1 LMNEGLVVERPA
13 AQPTG
18 RGRPRVGL
26 ELRPDALLVAG
37 IKLKPGSITT
47 ALLDL
52 RGAVIGQKT
61 VSFGKPTI
69 RTDELVNGLMTALQL
84 LLADH
89 AFTTRDL
96 DVVGIG
102 VPGYVDL
109 HTGEHHWSPILRGTP
124 VNVRD
129 LVSQH
134 LDCPLFIDND
144 ANLATLAE
152 LWFGLGRKETDF
164 LVVTI
169 EHGVGMGIVIDGQ
182 LFRGARGLGAEFG
195 HIKVQVDG
203 ALCRCGQRG
212 CLEAYVAD
220 YALVREAKSAF
231 VDSAPDET
239 VDSVLS
245 RLADRAADGDPMPR
259 AVFEHAGRMLGIG
272 IANLVNLFDP
282 HSIIL
287 AGTRFPAHQLIADE
301 LDAVIRA
308 NTVTVDRPPVR
319 LVVHRWDDDLWARG
333 AGALAIDGVLGQ
345 MDRGGGA
352 EEISFAI

>member
-1 LMNEGLVVERPA
+1 MTDSFALQPRPVRRIGNASRILSAIRRSEGIARVDLAQQLDLSPATVTAITARLMNEGLVVERPA

-89 AFTTRDL
+89 GFTTRDL

-144 ANLATLAE
+144 ANLAT
-152 LWFGLGRKETDF
+152 
-164 LVVTI
+164 
-169 EHGVGMGIVIDGQ
+169 
-182 LFRGARGLGAEFG
+182 
-195 HIKVQVDG
+195 
-203 ALCRCGQRG
+203 
-212 CLEAYVAD
+212 
-220 YALVREAKSAF
+220 
-231 VDSAPDET
+231 
-239 VDSVLS
+239 
-245 RLADRAADGDPMPR
+245 
-259 AVFEHAGRMLGIG
+259 
-272 IANLVNLFDP
+272 
-282 HSIIL
+282 
-287 AGTRFPAHQLIADE
+287 
-301 LDAVIRA
+301 
-308 NTVTVDRPPVR
+308 
-319 LVVHRWDDDLWARG
+319 
-333 AGALAIDGVLGQ
+333 
-345 MDRGGGA
+345 
-352 EEISFAI
+352 